1 VAGRYSRDFDLD
13 FSGVTAQPEAP
24 KKRKTDPVE
33 EMLRIAGGLAPV
45 AGTAIGAGVGSMA
58 GGIGAIPGAAIG
70 GGIGA
75 GLGGLAGYGADALGR
90 DDREAEDE
98 RLARE
103 EEKRARNEVAAGIV
117 NGWR

>member
-1 VAGRYSRDFDLD
+1 MAGRYSRDFDLD

-33 EMLRIAGGLAPV
+33 EMLRIAGGLAP
-45 AGTAIGAGVGSMA
+45 AAGAGVGA
-58 GGIGAIPGAAIG
+58 LVGGGVPGAIIG
-70 GGIGA
+70 SGIGA
-75 GLGGLAGYGADALGR
+75 GLGGLANYGADALGR

-103 EEKRARNEVAAGIV
+103 EEKRARNEVAAGIIG
-117 NGWR
+117 GWR

>member
-1 VAGRYSRDFDLD
+1 MAGRYSRDFDLD

-33 EMLRIAGGLAPV
+33 EMLRITQGLAPMAGAGIGALAGGLPGA
-45 AGTAIGAGVGSMA
+45 AIGAGVGS
-58 GGIGAIPGAAIG
+58 AA
-70 GGIGA
+70 
-75 GLGGLAGYGADALGR
+75 GGLAGYGADWAAR
-90 DDREAEDE
+90 DEREAEAE

-103 EEKRARNEVAAGIV
+103 EEKRARNEVAASIV